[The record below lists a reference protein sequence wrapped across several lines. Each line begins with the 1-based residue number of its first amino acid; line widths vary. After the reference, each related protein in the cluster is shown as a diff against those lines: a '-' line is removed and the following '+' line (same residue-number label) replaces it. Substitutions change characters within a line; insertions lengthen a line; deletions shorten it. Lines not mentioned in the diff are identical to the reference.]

1 MDESI
6 LTTIKALLGLESDYD
21 AFDGEILVFIN
32 TSFLALRQLGVSSA
46 EGFSV
51 KDSTETWTDLLGTTV
66 DLDAVK
72 SYIYIKVRL
81 LFDPPSSSYV
91 LDAFTKQLA
100 ELEFRINVTADPY
113 VATTPTVLP

>member
-6 LTTIKALLGLESDYD
+6 LTTIKALLGLNEDYG
-21 AFDGEILVFIN
+21 AFDGEIIVFIN
-32 TSFLALRQLGVSSA
+32 TSLLSLRQIGLSSA

-51 KDSTETWTDLLGTTV
+51 NDETETWAGLLGDTV
-66 DLDAVK
+66 DFDAVK
-72 SYIYIKVRL
+72 SYMYIKVRL

-100 ELEFRINVTADPY
+100 ELEFRINVMADPY
-113 VATTPTVLP
+113 VASTPTVLP

>member
-6 LTTIKALLGLESDYD
+6 LTTIKALLGLDADYD
-21 AFDGEILVFIN
+21 VFDGEILVFIN

-51 KDSTETWTDLLGTTV
+51 KDETATWVDLLGDTV

-113 VATTPTVLP
+113 VAATPTVLP